1 MTYFPLH
8 QTTCFFIPLVAPCK
22 PLLPKEDIRNVVYN
36 DPEFSAYAER
46 IDDAFDAWMQMVD
59 SGLRSIDEDTEVK
72 SYIVELSE
80 QLIGCFDGLELVDK
94 YDVYEVLLSYW
105 HEVMGDDVYLVSLDG
120 YDAARTWENIMGEYT
135 SGKKKGQEKVVGW
148 EGVLL
153 PKALIE
159 SVFFAAERKKIDEA
173 QAIAEETQSRL
184 DEFVEE
190 QTGDEGYLKEHLND
204 KDKVDAK
211 AVAARL
217 KVLKKSD
224 PEGDE
229 YAALKQFAD
238 LTDSLA
244 KQNKAVKEMNTEL
257 EEKLQ
262 AKYALLTDEEIL
274 DLLVNRK
281 WYATIFEGIKAL
293 YVTTSHQMTNRI
305 VELVERYEDTL
316 PELSAAVAD
325 YESKV
330 KAHLKRM
337 GFVW

>member
-1 MTYFPLH
+1 M
-8 QTTCFFIPLVAPCK
+8 
-22 PLLPKEDIRNVVYN
+22 
-36 DPEFSAYAER
+36 
-46 IDDAFDAWMQMVD
+46 
-59 SGLRSIDEDTEVK
+59 
-72 SYIVELSE
+72 
-80 QLIGCFDGLELVDK
+80 
-94 YDVYEVLLSYW
+94 
-105 HEVMGDDVYLVSLDG
+105 
-120 YDAARTWENIMGEYT
+120 
-135 SGKKKGQEKVVGW
+135 
-148 EGVLL
+148 
-153 PKALIE
+153 
-159 SVFFAAERKKIDEA
+159 
-173 QAIAEETQSRL
+173 
-184 DEFVEE
+184 
-190 QTGDEGYLKEHLND
+190 
-204 KDKVDAK
+204 DAK

-305 VELVERYEDTL
+305 VELVERYADTL
-316 PELSAAVAD
+316 PELSAAAAD
-325 YESKV
+325 YEAKV
-330 KAHLKRM
+330 KAHLERM
-337 GFVW
+337 GFAW